1 MNKML
6 DPRTLIPF
14 LYDPSTLALLQ
25 QQGNPGAFL
34 TSQTPKN
41 PTSTNSSSTA
51 GSFRIHDLLESP
63 STKTES
69 NPLLGNPV
77 AASAMLAQMMSGNF
91 PNGGFP
97 NGSFS
102 NVNSMLNRSTNLD
115 RANSSGENG

>member
-1 MNKML
+1 ML

-34 TSQTPKN
+34 ASQTPKN
-41 PTSTNSSSTA
+41 PTSANSSSTS
-51 GSFRIHDLLESP
+51 GSFRIHDLLESS
-63 STKTES
+63 STKNDT
-69 NPLLGNPV
+69 NPLLGNPA
-77 AASAMLAQMMSGNF
+77 AASAMLAQMM
-91 PNGGFP
+91 NGGFANGAFP

-102 NVNSMLNRSTNLD
+102 NGNGMLNRSTNLD